1 MTKRIFRSIF
11 VVAAAVLLASFALI
25 TGVLYEHFSNN
36 QMQQLRAQTS
46 LAAQGVEKSGDDYF
60 AGLDARSFRITFRIT
75 WIASDGTVLYD
86 SDSQVDPASMENHAS
101 REEVSQALKNGS
113 GESTRYSKTLMER
126 QLYSAQKL
134 SDGTVIRL
142 SCQQYTP
149 LTLVLGMLQPVIVI
163 AAVAL
168 GASLWLASGLSKRIV
183 RPLNELTLDQP
194 ERIQTYEELTPLTE
208 KLRSQQNQL
217 HHQEQELR
225 RRRDE
230 FDAATAGMIEGLVL
244 LNEQG
249 VILSINNAATSLLN
263 ISRYCVGKDILLLNN
278 SLQMRELLGKVRAGE
293 HCEMQTEHGG
303 VDYRIYA
310 SPVISGDKVTGAVL
324 LIIDMT
330 EKEKGERLRREFSA
344 NVSHELK
351 TPLQTISGCA
361 EILANGIVKPADV
374 PHFALQIQSEA
385 KRMIKLVD
393 DIIKLS
399 HLDEGAEDMQRE
411 QLDLR
416 RVADATVENLRPA
429 AKQADVRLT
438 VEGES
443 AVIEGI
449 PQLLE
454 AIVFNLCENAI
465 KYNRPGGYVKVTTRR
480 TETAAILTV
489 EDNGI
494 GIPEEQQ
501 ERIFERFYRVDKSHS
516 KEVGGTGLGLSIV
529 KHAAAVH
536 NASISTQSSPGKGTR
551 ISVSFPV

>member
-11 VVAAAVLLASFALI
+11 AVAAAVLLASFVLI
-25 TGVLYEHFSNN
+25 TGVLYEYFSNN
-36 QMQQLRAQTS
+36 QMEQLRAQTS
-46 LAAQGVEKSGDDYF
+46 LAAQGVEKSGDNYF
-60 AGLDARSFRITFRIT
+60 GGLETRSFRVT

-86 SDSQVDPASMENHAS
+86 SAADPAEMENHAS
-101 REEVSQALKNGS
+101 REEVSQALKDGV
-113 GESTRYSKTLMER
+113 GESTRYSTTLMER
-126 QLYSAQKL
+126 QLYSAQRL

-142 SCQQYTP
+142 SCEQYTP
-149 LTLVLGMLQPVIVI
+149 LTLVLGMIQPVAVI
-163 AAVAL
+163 AAAAL
-168 GASLWLASGLSKRIV
+168 GVSVWLASRLSKRIV

-194 ERIQTYEELTPLTE
+194 EKINAYEELMPLAE

-217 HHQEQELR
+217 RHQEQELR

-249 VILSINNAATSLLN
+249 IILSINNAATRFLN

-278 SLQMRELLGKVRAGE
+278 SLEMQELLGKVLSGE
-293 HCEMQTEHGG
+293 HGEIETSHGG
-303 VDYRIYA
+303 VNYRVYA
-310 SPVISGDKVTGAVL
+310 SPVVSGEKVTGAVL

-330 EKEKGERLRREFSA
+330 EKEKAERLRREFSA

-351 TPLQTISGCA
+351 TPLHTISGCA

-385 KRMIKLVD
+385 KRMIKLVE

-411 QLDLR
+411 PVDLKTI
-416 RVADATVENLRPA
+416 AGSTVENLKPA
-429 AKQADVRLT
+429 AKEAG
-438 VEGES
+438 VELSVDGDS
-443 AVIEGI
+443 AVITGI

-454 AIVFNLCENAI
+454 AIVYNLCENAI
-465 KYNRPGGYVKVTTRR
+465 KYNRPGGYVKVTTRK
-480 TETAAILTV
+480 TEKSVVLTV

-529 KHAAAVH
+529 KHAAALH
-536 NASISTQSSPGKGTR
+536 NASISMHSALGEGTC
-551 ISVSFPV
+551 ISIVF

>member
-11 VVAAAVLLASFALI
+11 AVAAAVLLASFVLI

-36 QMQQLRAQTS
+36 QMEQLRAQTS

-60 AGLDARSFRITFRIT
+60 VGLKTRSFRVT

-86 SDSQVDPASMENHAS
+86 SEADPAEMENHSS
-101 REEVSQALKNGS
+101 REEVSQALKDGT
-113 GESTRYSKTLMER
+113 GESTRYSTTLMER
-126 QLYSAQKL
+126 QLYSAQRL

-142 SCQQYTP
+142 SCAQYTP
-149 LTLVLGMLQPVIVI
+149 LTLVLGMIQPVVVI

-194 ERIQTYEELTPLTE
+194 EKIQTYEELTPLTE

-217 HHQEQELR
+217 RHQEQELR

-249 VILSINNAATSLLN
+249 IILSINNAATRFLN

-278 SLQMRELLGKVRAGE
+278 SLEMQELLGKVRSGE
-293 HCEMQTEHGG
+293 HGEMETAHGG
-303 VDYRIYA
+303 VNYRVYA
-310 SPVISGDKVTGAVL
+310 SPVISGEKVTGAVL

-330 EKEKGERLRREFSA
+330 EKEKAERLRREFSA

-351 TPLQTISGCA
+351 TPLHTISGCA
-361 EILANGIVKPADV
+361 EILANGIVKPEDV

-385 KRMIKLVD
+385 KRMIKLVE

-411 QLDLR
+411 PVDLKTI
-416 RVADATVENLRPA
+416 AGTTVENLKPA
-429 AKQADVRLT
+429 AKEAG
-438 VEGES
+438 VELSVDGDS
-443 AVIEGI
+443 AVITGI

-454 AIVFNLCENAI
+454 AIVYNLCENAI
-465 KYNRPGGYVKVTTRR
+465 KYNHTGGYVKVTTRK
-480 TETAAILTV
+480 TEKSVVLTV

-529 KHAAAVH
+529 KHAAALH
-536 NASISTQSSPGKGTR
+536 NASISMHSAVGEGTS
-551 ISVSFPV
+551 ISVVF